1 MRLRRITAALVL
13 LLASATGALAQQAV
27 IQVAQGPYY
36 VQAPIDLQVVADGFD
51 EEPQPEVSVDP
62 PRAGKLEFVQAR
74 PQISSFMQIINGQ
87 VTQRKDVRYAFVFR
101 FTADKP
107 GRYEIGPVRLTQGAK
122 SAETKTLAVTV
133 GEVPE
138 APGQRLRVVLP
149 QERIFIGERVPVTVE
164 WWTESGLAERLFNQ
178 SLIVPLFERTN
189 EFQFLDAERQPS
201 RIVININTASGP
213 VDFPADVRQVTEG
226 GKQWVVRSVTRT
238 MIPVASGTF
247 DLPPATLLVDEAT
260 GWRRD
265 FFGSRVPT
273 QTRKLR
279 VTSEARPLVIEP
291 VPAAG
296 RPPSFA
302 GAIGE
307 GFSLDVTADRTV
319 LQAGDP
325 VKLTL
330 TLRGAGSLES
340 ASLPPLSSAG
350 LPPGKFRVPDSAP
363 SGVVDGGAKRFEAT
377 VRVLDPSVREIP
389 PIEYSWFD
397 PKTASYQTT
406 RSQPIALSVR
416 AAEVVGAGDVVS
428 ATPQAQPP
436 SQDETR
442 EARPAEASKER
453 RSFTL
458 TGADLSIETDT
469 ARLAS
474 ASASP
479 LASAALRWFA
489 YVAGVLA
496 LAAGL
501 LVQRRRQIDPAQ
513 ARLARSMKT
522 ERGHVAA
529 APTAREMADALRR
542 MAAARPETRPAELDA
557 ILRSCDEIVFAPGGA
572 AAPVPAELRRRALAA
587 ADEMARAAA

>member
-1 MRLRRITAALVL
+1 MRAAIVAFALVS
-13 LLASATGALAQQAV
+13 LAAEALAQTAV
-27 IQVAQGPYY
+27 IQVTQGPYY

-51 EEPQPEVSVDP
+51 EEPQPEVQVDP
-62 PRAGKLEFVQAR
+62 PAAGKLEFVQAR

-101 FTADKP
+101 FTADAP
-107 GRYEIGPVRLTQGAK
+107 GRYTIGPVRLTQGTK

-138 APGQRLRVVLP
+138 AQGQRFRLVIP
-149 QERIFIGERVPVTVE
+149 QERIFVGERVPVTVE

-178 SLIVPLFERTN
+178 TMHVPLFERTN
-189 EFQFLDAERQPS
+189 EFQFIDTERPPS
-201 RIVININTASGP
+201 RIVLNVNTAGGA
-213 VDFPADVRQVTEG
+213 VDFPADVRQVNEG
-226 GKQWVVRSVTRT
+226 GKQWVIRSVTRT
-238 MIPVASGTF
+238 MIPVVAGTF
-247 DLPPATLLVDEAT
+247 ALPAATLLVDEAT

-279 VTSEARPLVIEP
+279 VTADARTLVIEQ

-307 GFSLDVTADRTV
+307 GFTLDVSADRTV

-340 ASLPPLSSAG
+340 AALPPLSSAG
-350 LPPGKFRVPDSAP
+350 LSPKQFRVPDSTL
-363 SGVVDGGAKRFEAT
+363 SGVLEEGAKKFEAT
-377 VRVLDPSVREIP
+377 VRVVDPSVREIP
-389 PIEYSWFD
+389 AIEYSWFD

-428 ATPQAQPP
+428 AAPQAEPQEEDQPAA
-436 SQDETR
+436 DEK
-442 EARPAEASKER
+442 AEEETKER
-453 RSFTL
+453 RTFTL
-458 TGADLSIETDT
+458 TGADLSIETDRSRLT
-469 ARLAS
+469 AAS
-474 ASASP
+474 TS
-479 LASAALRWFA
+479 
-489 YVAGVLA
+489 A
-496 LAAGL
+496 LAAPAVRWIAYALGLLALLIGL
-501 LVQRRRQIDPAQ
+501 LVHRRRQIDPEQ
-513 ARLARSMKT
+513 ARLARLLRT
-522 ERGHVAA
+522 ERSHVADA
-529 APTAREMADALRR
+529 ATAREVGDALRR
-542 MAAARPETRPAELDA
+542 MAAANPAARPADLDA
-557 ILRSCDEIVFAPGGA
+557 VLRSCDEIVFAPGGGS
-572 AAPVPAELRRRALAA
+572 APVPGDLRSRAVAA
-587 ADEMARAAA
+587 ADQMVKP